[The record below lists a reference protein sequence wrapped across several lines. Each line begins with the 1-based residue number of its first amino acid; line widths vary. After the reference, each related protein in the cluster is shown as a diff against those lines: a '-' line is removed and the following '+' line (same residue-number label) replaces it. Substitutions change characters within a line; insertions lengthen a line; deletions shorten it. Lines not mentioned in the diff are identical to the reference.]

1 MFILRTKTTNF
12 NKMNGLFGLSIILSV
27 CLIFV
32 YATENVNFSYY
43 FTEFQEAIEVAFL
56 IWYFINNVEE

>member
-1 MFILRTKTTNF
+1 
-12 NKMNGLFGLSIILSV
+12 MNGLFGLSIILSV